1 MEIKNI
7 YGHVIKTIEGDNL
20 QKADLQGADLTGADL
35 RGADLT
41 GADLRRADLRE
52 ADLRGAD
59 LRGAD
64 FRGARLQWARLQVA
78 DLRGAD
84 LRGADLRGA
93 RMPMYCKWTHS
104 IIDGKIQIGCEI
116 KSIEDWD
123 AFFASDQRLSTPRGT
138 AEFKQI
144 EAVYLAYRAYLN
156 HLTATPTG
164 EDVGE

>member
-20 QKADLQGADLTGADL
+20 LGADLTGADL

-41 GADLRRADLRE
+41 GADLLGADLTGADLRE
-52 ADLRGAD
+52 ADLT
-59 LRGAD
+59 
-64 FRGARLQWARLQVA
+64 GARIA
-78 DLRGAD
+78 
-84 LRGADLRGA
+84 
-93 RMPMYCKWTHS
+93 MYCKWSHS